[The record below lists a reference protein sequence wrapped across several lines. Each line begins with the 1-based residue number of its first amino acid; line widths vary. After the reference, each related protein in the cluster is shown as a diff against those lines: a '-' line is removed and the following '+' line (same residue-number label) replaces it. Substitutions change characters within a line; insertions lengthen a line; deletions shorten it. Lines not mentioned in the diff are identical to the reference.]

1 MTTLQN
7 RILKAM
13 RLKEGCDIP
22 TLAAA
27 CRIKTPSVHGWINGG
42 TKSLAAGP
50 AIRAAAYLG
59 VNALWLAEG
68 EGPMVPST
76 PVGGGQRPAQPVTE
90 PYHHKPRRKLLA
102 HICDIAEN
110 INDIGL
116 KRLIPM
122 AEDAAKMYP
131 LHRMRR
137 QKAKAA

>member
-7 RILKAM
+7 RIVKAM

-22 TLAAA
+22 ALAAA
-27 CRIKTPSVHGWINGG
+27 CRIKTPSVHGWINGS

-68 EGPMVPST
+68 EGPMLPT
-76 PVGGGQRPAQPVTE
+76 GGGVPLGIHQPPAE
-90 PYHHKPRRKLLA
+90 IAYKPRRKLLVRL
-102 HICDIAEN
+102 CDIAEH

-122 AEDAAKMYP
+122 AEDAAKLYP
-131 LHRMRR
+131 LRR
-137 QKAKAA
+137 IHKHKAKAA